1 MGEKNTYRCPS
12 WDEPITKDEIRRIEA
27 DYGPLANNLAGLAQ
41 LIREMDRI
49 APKIISLEDRIKV
62 VVEPTAGAI
71 GLRVEKWEDDGET
84 YDEFGYGSEAD
95 IETGIITWQSRTTA
109 GFLIRILASARKLR
123 PQLRLVVGADQ
134 ARDFY
139 VDLHRTLDY
148 IYHNRGTGLVIR
160 ICMQWRGVDGSV
172 RTLACKVEDWQG
184 NFVQLAKEAH
194 TPSVADQADLKQHFS
209 FPPGQVLFDRQPVK
223 VGAGLALKVLRQ
235 LVDTYP
241 NSVAHKEL
249 YKSPRA
255 EKEAHSA
262 LRKAVSR
269 INTALA
275 SIDAPYKVRNLK
287 GHAYVLVPTD
297 QTGISQPSQ

>member
-62 VVEPTAGAI
+62 VVEPTAGAM
-71 GLRVEKWEDDGET
+71 GLRVEEWEIGNVADDLANGLDVES
-84 YDEFGYGSEAD
+84 DLVA
-95 IETGIITWQSRTTA
+95 WQSRETV
-109 GFLIRILASARKLR
+109 GCLMRILTSARKLR
-123 PQLRLVVGADQ
+123 PQLELAIGAGQ

-269 INTALA
+269 INRALA